1 MNESIKEKRDIP
13 DGSRKRTGTERMTT
27 VSELRNQSG
36 FTLIEIAIAVL
47 ILVIALLGL
56 ISVTVMITKSNS
68 FSKTLTTATTMAMDK
83 MEEIKNTS
91 VTKAGYNNLAGGTD
105 TLQSI
110 YTRTWTVSNDSPDP
124 GMKTIK
130 VQVMWNWQ
138 NANRDVAIRCIVAE

>member
-1 MNESIKEKRDIP
+1 VNESIKEKRDIP

-36 FTLIEIAIAVL
+36 FTLIEIAIAML

-56 ISVTVMITKSNS
+56 ISVTVMVTKGNS

-83 MEEIKNTS
+83 MEEIKNAS
-91 VTKAGYNNLAGGTD
+91 VTKTGYNNLAGGTE

-110 YTRTWTVSNDSPDP
+110 YTRTWTVNNSPA
-124 GMKTIK
+124 GMKTIN

-138 NANRDVAIRCIVAE
+138 NANRDVTLRSIVAE